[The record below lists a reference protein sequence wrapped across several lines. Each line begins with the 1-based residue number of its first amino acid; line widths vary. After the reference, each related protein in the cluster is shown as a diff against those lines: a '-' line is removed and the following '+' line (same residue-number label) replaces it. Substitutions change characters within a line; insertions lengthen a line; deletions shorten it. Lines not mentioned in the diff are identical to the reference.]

1 MEEGVH
7 VQRREMPGRARAL
20 SSSTVTMAVLQNR
33 MRSVCGRLRARW
45 WGLVHRNV
53 VVGARASVGRGCRLR
68 LDPGATL
75 ELGERCEVDDGTTL
89 AVYGRGRLELGARS
103 FVGHHATIAARELVV
118 IGIGTFLAEMV
129 SVRDHDHVPGR
140 PPSSG
145 EALVSPVR
153 IGDDVWL
160 AAKVTVLRGAEI
172 GDGAVVGA
180 HAVVRGVVPAG
191 AVAVGIPARL
201 LDRGVEDGPA

>member
-1 MEEGVH
+1 MIIAVH
-7 VQRREMPGRARAL
+7 L
-20 SSSTVTMAVLQNR
+20 NR
-33 MRSVCGRLRARW
+33 MRSLCGRLRAQW

-53 VVGARASVGRGCRLR
+53 IVGARASIGRGCRLR

-75 ELGERCEVDDGTTL
+75 HLGERCEVDDGTTL
-89 AVYGRGRLELGARS
+89 AVYGQGRLELGGRS

-118 IGIGTFLAEMV
+118 VGAGTFLAEMV
-129 SVRDHDHVPGR
+129 SVRDHDHEPGR

-145 EALVSPVR
+145 EVLVSPVH

-172 GDGAVVGA
+172 GDRAVVGA
-180 HAVVRGVVPAG
+180 HAVVRGTVPAG
-191 AVAVGIPARL
+191 AVAVGVPAKVI
-201 LDRGVEDGPA
+201 DRGPEEGPA